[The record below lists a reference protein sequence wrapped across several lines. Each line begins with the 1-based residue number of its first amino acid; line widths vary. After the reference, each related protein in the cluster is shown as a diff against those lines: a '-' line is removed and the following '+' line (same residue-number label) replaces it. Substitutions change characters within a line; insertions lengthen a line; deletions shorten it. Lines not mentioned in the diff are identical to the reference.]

1 MRKLRLR
8 EGGLFAEASLEQRSQ
23 AFFTG
28 ADPSGDPGS
37 TSRVTLVS
45 LLNFSD
51 LLIPPHLK
59 NGGKNTSQ
67 D

>member
-1 MRKLRLR
+1 MGYLQRRRGVVRDHRL
-8 EGGLFAEASLEQRSQ
+8 F
-23 AFFTG
+23 FFTG
-28 ADPSGDPGS
+28 TDPSGDPGS
-37 TSRVTLVS
+37 TSRVTLVA

-51 LLIPPHLK
+51 LLIPHLK